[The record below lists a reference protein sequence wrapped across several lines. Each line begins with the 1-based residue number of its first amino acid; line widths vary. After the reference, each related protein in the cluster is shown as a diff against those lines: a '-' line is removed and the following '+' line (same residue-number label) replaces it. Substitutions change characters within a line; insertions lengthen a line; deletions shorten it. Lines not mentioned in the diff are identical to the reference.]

1 MVISFLASFQNLK
14 MLGVILCGGESS
26 RMKADKGLIHFQDKT
41 WTQIAI
47 EKIEELGIPVVVSIS
62 RRQKEKYER
71 LLFENTLIFDD
82 PTIAL
87 QGPVAAVL
95 NVHLKYPADDLF
107 VLACDLP
114 LMEFS
119 LLDELYR
126 FYVIKNLFQ
135 AFVYTSNGEPEPLC
149 GIYTARGLA
158 LIYNMYYT
166 HTLEKHSMKYIL
178 GQLSVYN
185 MPIPENKKRCF
196 RNFNSPEDV
205 FLF

>member
-1 MVISFLASFQNLK
+1 

-26 RMKADKGLIHFQDKT
+26 RMGADKGLIQFQHKT
-41 WTQIAI
+41 WTQLAI

-62 RRQKEKYER
+62 SRQKEKYES
-71 LLFENTLIFDD
+71 LLPGNKLIVDD
-82 PTIAL
+82 STIAL
-87 QGPVAAVL
+87 KGPVAAIL

-119 LLDELYR
+119 VLDELYR
-126 FYVIKNLFQ
+126 FYVIKNIFQ
-135 AFVYTSNGEPEPLC
+135 AFVYTNNGAPEPLC
-149 GIYTARGLA
+149 GIYTARGLS
-158 LIYNMYYT
+158 LINNMYYT
-166 HTLEKHSMKYIL
+166 QKLEKQSMKYVL
-178 GQLSVYN
+178 DQLSVYSV
-185 MPIPENKKRCF
+185 PIHENKKQCF

>member
-1 MVISFLASFQNLK
+1 

-26 RMKADKGLIHFQDKT
+26 RMGEDKGLIQSQDKT
-41 WTQIAI
+41 WTQLAI

-62 RRQKEKYER
+62 GKQKEKYER
-71 LLFENTLIFDD
+71 LLSENTLIVDD
-82 PTIAL
+82 SAIAL
-87 QGPVAAVL
+87 KGPVAAIL

-119 LLDELYR
+119 VLDELYR
-126 FYVIKNLFQ
+126 FYLIKNLFQ

-149 GIYTARGLA
+149 GIYTAGGLA
-158 LIYNMYYT
+158 LIYNMYHT
-166 HTLEKHSMKYIL
+166 HKLEKQSMKYIL
-178 GQLSVYN
+178 DQLSVYSV
-185 MPIPENKKRCF
+185 PIPENKKICF

-205 FLF
+205 F

>member
-1 MVISFLASFQNLK
+1 

-26 RMKADKGLIHFQDKT
+26 RMGADKGLIHFQDKT
-41 WTQIAI
+41 WTQLAL

-71 LLFENTLIFDD
+71 LLPKNTLIVDD
-82 PTIAL
+82 STIAL
-87 QGPVAAVL
+87 MGPVAAVL
-95 NVHLKYPADDLF
+95 NVHLKYPAEDLF

-119 LLDELYR
+119 VLDELYR
-126 FYVIKNLFQ
+126 LYVIKNLFQ
-135 AFVYTSNGEPEPLC
+135 AFVYTNDGEPEPLC

-158 LIYNMYYT
+158 LIYNMYHT
-166 HTLEKHSMKYIL
+166 HTLEKQSMKYIL
-178 GQLSVYN
+178 GQLLVYS
-185 MPIPENKKRCF
+185 MPVPENKKQCF

-205 FLF
+205 FLS